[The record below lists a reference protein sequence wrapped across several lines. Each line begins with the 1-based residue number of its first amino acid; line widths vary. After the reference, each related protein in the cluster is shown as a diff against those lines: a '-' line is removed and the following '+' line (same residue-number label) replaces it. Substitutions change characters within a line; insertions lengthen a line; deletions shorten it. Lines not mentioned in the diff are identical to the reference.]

1 MGEDCSENHLNNN
14 SENIHWFIMKRQT
27 VGVLLTIIMVIPLF
41 SGCIHD
47 DTEKNNPPIVEILY
61 PTINEIVS
69 SIVKIIGTASDPD
82 GNNTIEYVEI
92 KINSSDW
99 EKAEGTVQ
107 WSFDWATYR
116 SHEGST
122 LISARAWDGITYSNV
137 SEIIVFVQNLEVSES
152 DAHKWAV
159 FVIAANFPAENE
171 TKLGNGGL
179 YLAEK
184 MATFFI
190 EIFEFPTNNI
200 FILFDD
206 GWVREDN
213 GYGEQIETLQQRPH
227 QYNIHYG
234 GATEE
239 NVETVLYHVN
249 SEANEYTDS
258 IVFLWFAGH
267 GWGDE
272 TYTITGGKILKR
284 SAIFLWDDMLTD
296 RELGD
301 MLYSLRADKTCIIVD
316 ACFSGGFADRTIL
329 DFPTFFLI
337 RSGISGSGRVVISG
351 ASKFHVGY
359 ASTTEGPLFS
369 LLWFQA
375 LQSKEADGYRP
386 GLLSTGK
393 PPLINLLQDGKVSAE
408 EAFFYARY
416 TLKTDVTFADYSGM
430 EPQINDQYPHRGDL
444 RSQLGLTFQ

>member
-1 MGEDCSENHLNNN
+1 MGKDCSENDLNNN
-14 SENIHWFIMKRQT
+14 SKNIYWFLMKRQA
-27 VGVLLTIIMVIPLF
+27 VVVFLVILLVIPLF
-41 SGCIHD
+41 SGCIQD
-47 DTEKNNPPIVEILY
+47 GTPKNHPPSVTILY
-61 PTINEIVS
+61 PNDNDIVS
-69 SIVKIIGTASDPD
+69 SIVKITGKASDPD
-82 GNNTIEYVEI
+82 GKNTIEYVEI
-92 KINSSDW
+92 KINSSEW
-99 EKAEGTVQ
+99 EQVEGTVQ
-107 WSFDWATYR
+107 WSYDWVTYR

-122 LISARAWDGITYSNV
+122 LISVRAWDGAIYSNV
-137 SEIIVFVQNLEVSES
+137 TEVIVLVQNPEVTES
-152 DAHKWAV
+152 DTHKWAV

-179 YLAEK
+179 YLAEE

-190 EIFEFPTNNI
+190 ETYEFPTNNI

-206 GWVREDN
+206 GWIRADN
-213 GYGEQIETLQQRPH
+213 GYGLPIETLQQRTH
-227 QYNIHYG
+227 KYDIHYS
-234 GATEE
+234 GATEA

-249 SEANEYTDS
+249 SEANQYTDS
-258 IVFLWFAGH
+258 TVFLWFAGH

-272 TYTITGGKILKR
+272 TNTRTGGKILER
-284 SAIFLWDDMLTD
+284 SAVFLWDDMLTD

-337 RSGISGSGRVVISG
+337 HSGIAGSGRVVISG

-359 ASTTEGPLFS
+359 ASTTQGPLFS

-375 LQSKEADGYRP
+375 LQSNEADGYRP
-386 GLLSTGK
+386 GFLSTGK
-393 PPLINLLQDGKVSAE
+393 PPLIHFLQDGKVSVE
-408 EAFFYARY
+408 EAFYYARNI
-416 TLKTDVTFADYSGM
+416 LKTDETFGDYSEM

-444 RSQLGLTFQ
+444 RSQLGLNF